1 MGEEKVVERPAKALL
16 MEERDVISAVAY
28 ESLVVG
34 EIERS
39 VSRVD
44 FKGSSRRPMIPMDD
58 APARAKDF
66 AIEAPIPVPPPVIT
80 TVLPAAERAGF
91 MGEIAG

>member
-1 MGEEKVVERPAKALL
+1 MGEEKVVERLVKALL
-16 MEERDVISAVAY
+16 MEEKDAMSAVAY

-39 VSRVD
+39 ASSVD
-44 FKGSSRRPMIPMDD
+44 FKGSSRRPTIPMDD

-66 AIEAPIPVPPPVIT
+66 AIAAPIPVPPPVIT
-80 TVLPAAERAGF
+80 TVFPAAERAGF
-91 MGEIAG
+91 VGEMAG